1 MNVED
6 AENGIHRRIKTLD
19 LLIGNNKTT
28 FTKVLR
34 RNAEE
39 LGEGRKVWG
48 GGDAVFLPF
57 HYGLC
62 GGAIFKGELCLINM
76 IIVIILTIH
85 SCRIL

>member
-1 MNVED
+1 M
-6 AENGIHRRIKTLD
+6 
-19 LLIGNNKTT
+19 
-28 FTKVLR
+28 
-34 RNAEE
+34 
-39 LGEGRKVWG
+39 G

-76 IIVIILTIH
+76 IIIIILTIH